1 LTFEAT
7 HAALTRRCIPLL
19 NFLALPRT
27 EREIADWA
35 NARCIGKGRL
45 SSMLRF
51 LEGQP
56 NGGAFEGRAFSER
69 STSAV
74 WRRYP

>member
-1 LTFEAT
+1 LTADNSD
-7 HAALTRRCIPLL
+7 AALARRCIPLL

-35 NARCIGKGRL
+35 TGRCIGKGRL
-45 SSMLRF
+45 RCMLRF
-51 LEGQP
+51 LESQP
-56 NGGAFEGRAFSER
+56 NGGAFQGSAFSER
-69 STSAV
+69 PTSAL